1 MRPLA
6 FIKDQNLIV
15 TNPRLEES
23 ECRSTFGRIPA
34 PFPPLSGQ
42 GQFWEFS
49 NLYWVFWHAVE
60 VPVYGYVLAKELSQN
75 IKFIF
80 F

>member
-1 MRPLA
+1 MVISRLSTLCVSLLLCCIKMRPLA

-15 TNPRLEES
+15 TNPRLDES

-42 GQFWEFS
+42 GQF
-49 NLYWVFWHAVE
+49 
-60 VPVYGYVLAKELSQN
+60 
-75 IKFIF
+75 
-80 F
+80 